1 MHRVYLCLLLL
12 SAIVAAGPASA
23 MKLITTY
30 AEDPLVGGK
39 KVETDKINLVP
50 GWGRIA
56 GELPGQMSLNDLQTW
71 VDWAQQMK
79 GEPTLDIIHKVNDKV
94 NKTFKYQIDAVTWG
108 ETDYWETPEE
118 AVSVMT
124 IDCEG
129 YSIFK
134 LFLLMAAGADIENP
148 GLTVGQI
155 VSTKEFH
162 AILLVTAEN
171 QIYVLDNRSNVVKNT
186 ITFSDF
192 KPKYSV
198 DLSNVWVYR

>member
-1 MHRVYLCLLLL
+1 
-12 SAIVAAGPASA
+12 

-39 KVETDKINLVP
+39 KVETDKIQLVP

-56 GELPGQMSLNDLQTW
+56 GKLPGEMTSADLQDW
-71 VDWAQQMK
+71 VDWAQGLK
-79 GEPTLDIIHKVNDKV
+79 GQDTLDIIHQVNDRV
-94 NKTFKYQIDAVTWG
+94 NKTFHYQIDEVTWG
-108 ETDYWETPEE
+108 QTDYWELPHE
-118 AVSVMT
+118 AVAVMT

-134 LFLLMAAGADIENP
+134 LFLLMAAGAEIENP
-148 GLTVGQI
+148 GLTVGI
-155 VSTKEFH
+155 IESTREYH
-162 AILLVTAEN
+162 AILLVTAAGS
-171 QIYVLDNRSNVVKNT
+171 IYVLDNRSNVVKNSL
-186 ITFSDF
+186 TFSDF

>member
-1 MHRVYLCLLLL
+1 MRLPVLLIAVFFSLGVL
-12 SAIVAAGPASA
+12 PAAA

-39 KVETDKINLVP
+39 KVETDKIQLVP

-56 GELPGQMSLNDLQTW
+56 GKLPGEMTSADLQDW
-71 VDWAQQMK
+71 VDWAQGLK
-79 GEPTLDIIHKVNDKV
+79 GQDTLDIIHQVNDRV
-94 NKTFKYQIDAVTWG
+94 NKTFHYQIDEVTWG
-108 ETDYWETPEE
+108 QTDYWELPHE
-118 AVSVMT
+118 AVAVMT

-134 LFLLMAAGADIENP
+134 LFLLMAAGAEIENP
-148 GLTVGQI
+148 GLTVGI
-155 VSTKEFH
+155 IESTREYH
-162 AILLVTAEN
+162 AILLVTAAGS
-171 QIYVLDNRSNVVKNT
+171 IYVLDNRSNVVKNSL
-186 ITFSDF
+186 TFSDF